1 MYQETR
7 SATPIY
13 ARKTL
18 GCVVA
23 VLFFTTAVLWP
34 DLARGG
40 GFHGGGFH
48 GGFPAFHG
56 GGFRAGFPA
65 FHGGGFHPGF
75 REFHGFHDGH
85 FREFHDGRFHH
96 HGFHRGF
103 VVVPAFGGWWW
114 GGGWGWPYYYYPS
127 GGYYGYGAYAWYWCS
142 DPPGYYPYVTQCNTA
157 WQTVPAS

>member
-23 VLFFTTAVLWP
+23 VLFFIPAVLWP
-34 DLARGG
+34 GLARGG
-40 GFHGGGFH
+40 DGFHGGGFS
-48 GGFPAFHG
+48 AFHG
-56 GGFRAGFPA
+56 GGFHAGFPA
-65 FHGGGFHPGF
+65 LHGGGFHPGF
-75 REFHGFHDGH
+75 REFHD
-85 FREFHDGRFHH
+85 DRFNH
-96 HGFHRGF
+96 HGFRRGF
-103 VVVPAFGGWWW
+103 VVVPTFDGWWW

-127 GGYYGYGAYAWYWCS
+127 GGYYGYGPYPWYWCS
-142 DPPGYYPYVTQCNTA
+142 DPPGYYPYVAQCNTA